1 MRTRKAEEINVMIGK
16 MLKEARAK
24 YGVSQA
30 DLCESTGLTKNH
42 ISTVERGLSQ
52 ASIKMLLG
60 YCEKLGVT
68 PNEILGS
75 ADINILPELKEALST
90 MDKEQQQKILD
101 MIKLMMK

>member
-1 MRTRKAEEINVMIGK
+1 MRTRKTEEINVMIGK
-16 MLKEARAK
+16 LLKEARAK
-24 YGVSQA
+24 HGVSQA
-30 DLCESTGLTKNH
+30 DLCDSTGLTKNH

-68 PNEILGS
+68 PNEILGC
-75 ADINILPELKEALST
+75 ADINILPELKEALSA

>member
-1 MRTRKAEEINVMIGK
+1 MRVRKAEEINVTIGK
-16 MLKEARAK
+16 RLKEARAK

-60 YCEKLGVT
+60 YCEKLGIT
-68 PNEILGS
+68 PNEILGY
-75 ADINILPELKEALST
+75 DNISMVPELKEVLSC
-90 MDKEQQQKILD
+90 MDTEQQQRVLD